1 MLLERQKLFAT
12 EGQAG
17 ATGCRHLLD
26 SGQEEPA
33 EVYLDLLTLGLQKS
47 LEVGTLLLFLW
58 QKVRQWST

>member
-1 MLLERQKLFAT
+1 MPLERQKLFAT

-17 ATGCRHLLD
+17 ATGCRRLLD
-26 SGQEEPA
+26 SGQEELA